1 MSAVNFRPKKVRI
14 GDLLIEHQIISQ
26 EQLTAAL
33 ATQKQSG
40 HKLGRVLIES
50 GYISEDQMLDFL
62 AQQLKIPYIDLKRY
76 HVNPVVV
83 RVIPEAQARRFRV
96 LALEDGKDGLLVGMS
111 DPTDI
116 FAYDELSR
124 VLRRPL
130 RLAVVRESDL
140 VKTIDLMYRRT
151 DEISGLAQELE
162 EEMSAYD
169 VDLRQLTVG
178 DGSIDAPVVKLLQT
192 VFEDAVQVNASDVHI
207 EPDEREL
214 RIRFRIDGILRL
226 QTTAERRIGTAL
238 LSRVKLMAGL
248 DIAEKRLPQDGRFQV
263 KVRDKSIDVRLSTL
277 PVQHGE
283 SAVMRLLNQSSG
295 ILDLGNIGMEL
306 AMLERFRQL
315 IASPHGVVLA
325 TGPTGSGKT
334 TTLYGALKELNRPT
348 SKVVTVEDPVE
359 YRLPGINQVQVN
371 TKIDLSFAR
380 VLRAVLR
387 QDPDIILVGEIRDTE
402 TMEIA
407 LRAAMT
413 GHLVLSTLHTNDA
426 IATVARLLDMGA
438 EPFLMA
444 AALRAIVAQRL
455 VRRICESCVEPF
467 QPDVTSRALLRNE
480 LGAQAD
486 DLQFQRGRG
495 CTYCNS
501 TGYQGRI
508 GIYELIAMDDT
519 LITALHTGDAL
530 RFAQAARQQAGYQ
543 SLRHSAIALAARGL
557 TTLDQVMRVTFGMG
571 G

>member
-14 GDLLIEHQIISQ
+14 GDLLIEHKIISQ
-26 EQLTAAL
+26 EQLSAAL
-33 ATQKQSG
+33 AAQKQSG
-40 HKLGRVLIES
+40 RKLGRVLIEN

-76 HVNPVVV
+76 HVNPAVV
-83 RVIPEAQARRFRV
+83 RIIPEAQARRFRV
-96 LALEDGKDGLLVGMS
+96 LALEDSKDGLLVGMS

-124 VLRRPL
+124 VVRRPL

-169 VDLRQLTVG
+169 VDLRQLANS
-178 DGSIDAPVVKLLQT
+178 DGLVDAPVVKLLQT
-192 VFEDAVQVNASDVHI
+192 VFEDAIQVNASDIHI

-277 PVQHGE
+277 PIQHGE

-295 ILDLGNIGMEL
+295 ILDLSNIGMEP

-371 TKIDLSFAR
+371 TKIDLTFAR

-387 QDPDIILVGEIRDTE
+387 QDPDIILVGEVRDTE

-426 IATVARLLDMGA
+426 ISTVARLMDMGA

-444 AALRAIVAQRL
+444 AALRAIIAQRL
-455 VRRICESCVEPF
+455 VRRICESCAEPF
-467 QPDVTSRALLRNE
+467 QLTVTSRALLRNE

-486 DLQFQRGRG
+486 DLEFQRGRG

-519 LITALHTGDAL
+519 MVAALHTGDAL
-530 RFAQAARQQAGYQ
+530 RFAEAARNQVGYQ

-557 TTLDQVMRVTFGMG
+557 TTLDQVMRVTFGMDG
-571 G
+571 